1 MSLQKDE
8 RQHWLTGTPDPSISI
23 FKPFHFDIQ
32 EHLNLTKS
40 PSAFPTKTKVPFL
53 RVKYR
58 IWTPIFFFQPE
69 DRAHPLWQ
77 AHETIHTQVL
87 HDVSKVPR
95 EELESQLIET
105 PRKLHFD
112 QVVQM
117 EMDLYEKQ
125 QRKIQ
130 S

>member
-1 MSLQKDE
+1 MD
-8 RQHWLTGTPDPSISI
+8 T
-23 FKPFHFDIQ
+23 
-32 EHLNLTKS
+32 
-40 PSAFPTKTKVPFL
+40 
-53 RVKYR
+53 Y
-58 IWTPIFFFQPE
+58 IFFSQPE

-105 PRKLHFD
+105 REKLHFD

-117 EMDLYEKQ
+117 EMDLYERSSREKF
-125 QRKIQ
+125 KADM
-130 S
+130 